1 MTVPFAIAMHN
12 IPEGAAIAIPCYQA
26 SGSLWKAFWT
36 TFIAGLA
43 QPAGAA
49 IGWTLVSVLHT
60 QDVSEFFYGAMYSIT
75 AGIMVAVA
83 IMELLPAAVEA
94 ASPRIVACCAFT
106 GFFVMECSIVFL
118 EIATA

>member
-12 IPEGAAIAIPCYQA
+12 IPEGAAIAIPCYPA

-36 TFIAGLA
+36 TFVAGMA

-49 IGWTLVSVLHT
+49 VGWMLVSVLHT
-60 QDVSEFFYGAMYSIT
+60 LEVSDFFYGAMYSIT
-75 AGIMVAVA
+75 AGIMVAVS
-83 IMELLPAAVEA
+83 IMELLPAAFEA
-94 ASPRIVACCAFT
+94 ASPRIVASCAFL

-118 EIATA
+118 EV